1 MPAARPQDTPEPQSI
16 AVVAAL
22 EHLTGPSRGTVT
34 WAGEKDLRVTLTPD
48 RLVHVST
55 PEAAVVE
62 GEAVA
67 RLRRVDATYELEAA
81 GDRPVWVNGRK
92 VRTRLLAN
100 HDMIEFGD
108 TGPMS
113 RYFLCRNGEPI
124 HMTVGRVLSDAL
136 AYCRCSRQPLGWRL
150 LKAAGQVL
158 RRLASET
165 TVLFRIAVVVA
176 LVVLAAVTWQQSRI
190 SSLLRQQIESGA
202 AQLESFSR
210 ILVRTREEALTPGDL
225 ETLRQEMAG
234 RMVTTAERLAELER
248 RSTAAARVIA
258 QSRASV
264 VFLQGAYGF
273 RHTESGRMLRQVLGE
288 DGKPRM
294 ISGGIPLLSLEGE
307 GPVAERQ
314 FTGTAFAV
322 GDNGILVT
330 NRHVG
335 QPWETDVNVKA
346 LAGQGLEPALVKFIA
361 WLPGVA
367 EPEAVEVIRTSQEA
381 DVAILRFQAAGVP
394 VAGLSL
400 AEAPPEPGDEVI
412 VMGYPTGMKS
422 MLAQAGEGF
431 IKELQAIADID
442 FWSVA
447 ARLAAAGRI
456 MPLAS
461 RGIVGRASEETIV
474 YDAETT
480 YGGSGGPVLD
490 AEGKVVAVNAFILPE
505 YGGSNLGVPVAR
517 VRRLLAEAGL

>member
-1 MPAARPQDTPEPQSI
+1 VP
-16 AVVAAL
+16 VVAAL

-34 WAGEKDLRVTLTPD
+34 WVGEKDLRVTLTPD
-48 RLVHVST
+48 RLVQVS
-55 PEAAVVE
+55 PEEAAAVE
-62 GEAVA
+62 GEEVA
-67 RLRRVDATYELEAA
+67 RLRRVDATYELEATR
-81 GDRPVWVNGRK
+81 DRPLWVNGRE
-92 VRTRLLAN
+92 VRTRLLEN

-136 AYCRCSRQPLGWRL
+136 AYCRCSRLPLGRRL
-150 LKAAGQVL
+150 LKAAGQVS
-158 RRLASET
+158 RRLARET

-176 LVVLAAVTWQQSRI
+176 LAVLAAVAYQQSRI
-190 SSLLRQQIESGA
+190 SILLRQEIETGA
-202 AQLESFSR
+202 AQLERFSQ
-210 ILVRTREEALTPGDL
+210 ILARTQQEALTPGDL
-225 ETLRQEMAG
+225 ETLRQELEG
-234 RMVTTAERLAELER
+234 RMVTTAERLTELER

-258 QSRASV
+258 QSRASI

-273 RHTESGRMLRQVLGE
+273 RHAESGRMLRQVLGE

-294 ISGGIPLLSLEGE
+294 LAGGIPLLSLEGE

-314 FTGTAFAV
+314 FTGTAFAI

-346 LAGQGLEPALVKFIA
+346 LAGQGLEPVLLRFIA

-367 EPEAVEVIRTSQEA
+367 EPQAVEVVRTSTEA
-381 DVAILRFQAAGVP
+381 DVAILRFQALGVP
-394 VAGLSL
+394 VAGLKL
-400 AEAPPEPGDEVI
+400 ADEPPQPGDEVI
-412 VMGYPTGMKS
+412 VMGYPTGMRS
-422 MLAQAGEGF
+422 MLAQAGEAF
-431 IKELQAIADID
+431 VKELQGVEGID
-442 FWSVA
+442 FWA
-447 ARLAAAGRI
+447 IAERLATAGRI
-456 MPLAS
+456 IPLAS
-461 RGIVGRASEETIV
+461 RGIVGRASVETIV

-505 YGGSNLGVPVAR
+505 YGGSNLGVPAAR
-517 VRRLLAEAGL
+517 VRQLLGEAGL